1 MNATF
6 KVGLITILSLLTVLV
21 GMIYIWQINPYS
33 NYLLYSYFPHVGGI
47 KAGSYV
53 TFMGVQ
59 IGEVTEVMPEPTQK
73 RVKVTLNIDNK
84 FQLPVGSSF
93 TIVTTGLV
101 GDKTVEVLPPAKSSN
116 VFLKAGTTVSGTP
129 PASLDAI
136 FVEAQNMLK
145 SARELVEDPALRGDI
160 KQTVHSVALA
170 SNQMNELFKDIKV
183 VTKGFGKLT
192 TQTEL
197 LLNQINSVTANTIP
211 NVNQIVDSVRRIAL
225 NIEGVSSQMNM
236 LAHDQDVLGDG
247 RSIFR
252 NINDLTKEWN
262 HLTKELHGL
271 SGQTGTVLDNIDGI
285 AKDIREITGDP
296 EIKANVKT
304 VAKNATQL
312 TNAIL
317 SLTASDNQFDD
328 SWKVDLRTETLGTAK
343 VAADLSTVPGAQVNF
358 NVFGKLG
365 FDFPLSY
372 FKVGLDEIGDS
383 NLVNLQAGSEI
394 ADGTGILRFGLVRGR
409 IGAGTDIN
417 LKFLDQPLTLSGEV
431 YDINSPRV
439 RLGVLQNIF
448 GDYGLSMYWD
458 NQFVK
463 GINEFNVGVR
473 WQPGEFTNKETP
485 KPPSS
490 SPLP

>member
-1 MNATF
+1 
-6 KVGLITILSLLTVLV
+6 
-21 GMIYIWQINPYS
+21 
-33 NYLLYSYFPHVGGI
+33 
-47 KAGSYV
+47 
-53 TFMGVQ
+53 
-59 IGEVTEVMPEPTQK
+59 
-73 RVKVTLNIDNK
+73 
-84 FQLPVGSSF
+84 
-93 TIVTTGLV
+93 
-101 GDKTVEVLPPAKSSN
+101 
-116 VFLKAGTTVSGTP
+116 
-129 PASLDAI
+129 
-136 FVEAQNMLK
+136 
-145 SARELVEDPALRGDI
+145 
-160 KQTVHSVALA
+160 
-170 SNQMNELFKDIKV
+170 
-183 VTKGFGKLT
+183 
-192 TQTEL
+192 
-197 LLNQINSVTANTIP
+197 
-211 NVNQIVDSVRRIAL
+211 
-225 NIEGVSSQMNM
+225 M